1 MCIDFVKNF
10 TSGVDI
16 VDEQLLLHW
25 LPILLMVAAGLAFVV
40 INLFLSKFLGD
51 DRPTF
56 TKLSPYESGNEPE
69 GLAYERVSIHFS
81 IIAVLFIL
89 FDIEI
94 IFMYPWAMVMD
105 LPEIKWQAFSAV
117 SVFVTILAV
126 GYFYAWREGVLDWR

>member
-1 MCIDFVKNF
+1 
-10 TSGVDI
+10 
-16 VDEQLLLHW
+16 
-25 LPILLMVAAGLAFVV
+25 MVGAGLVFV
-40 INLFLSKFLGD
+40 IANLFLAKFLGD

-56 TKLSPYESGNEPE
+56 AKLSPYESGNEPE

-81 IIAVLFIL
+81 LIAVLFIL

-105 LPEIKWQAFSAV
+105 IAELKWQAFTTV

-126 GYFYAWREGVLDWR
+126 GYFYAWREGVFDWR